1 MLFYDKCTI
10 LAKILI
16 IFISIILRNLY
27 LSVKMKVVI
36 RLQDKSQM
44 NNKWQNPKL
53 GG

>member
-1 MLFYDKCTI
+1 MLLYDKCRI

-36 RLQDKSQM
+36 RLQDKSQ
-44 NNKWQNPKL
+44 NE
-53 GG
+53 